1 MAIATTSLI
10 SMRPFPLPQ
19 KSPIEFK
26 GTNRRLLLD
35 GRQCKC
41 MSDSVGTEVTA
52 KNLGSYR
59 PAVILPGL
67 GNNSSDYQQLASS
80 LEARGVSSVV
90 AKVSRPDWLRNGA
103 GLLDGNYWKGT
114 LRPRPVLDWYL
125 ERIEK
130 AVSEASLLANG
141 RKISLI
147 GHSAGGWLA
156 RVYLAEF
163 GVDRVSLL
171 LTLGTPHLPPPKGVP
186 GVIDQTR
193 GLLDYVEKFC
203 PAACYGPQ
211 LKYVCIAGRYLKG
224 ERLFENTVKGSTS
237 KMESIAGVN
246 GNLMVVGNQ
255 EDIEGIDNSI
265 YEESL
270 NESTAPTL
278 RARFVGQGYKQVCGQ
293 ADVWGDGVVPEVSA
307 HLEGAKNIILEG
319 VYHSPIGSNDISTP
333 WYGSST
339 ILDKWV
345 HHLLD

>member
-1 MAIATTSLI
+1 
-10 SMRPFPLPQ
+10 
-19 KSPIEFK
+19 
-26 GTNRRLLLD
+26 
-35 GRQCKC
+35 
-41 MSDSVGTEVTA
+41 MSDSVGTELNA

-67 GNNSSDYQQLASS
+67 GNNSGDYQQLSSS

-90 AKVSRPDWLRNGA
+90 AKVSRPDWLRNAA

-114 LRPRPVLDWYL
+114 LCPRPVLDWYL

-141 RKISLI
+141 QKISLI

-224 ERLFENTVKGSTS
+224 ERLFKSTIKGSTS
-237 KMESIAGVN
+237 KMESIAGAN
-246 GNLMVVGNQ
+246 GNLMVVANQ
-255 EDIEGIDNSI
+255 EDIEGIDNTM
-265 YEESL
+265 YEESM
-270 NESTAPTL
+270 NESATPAL

-293 ADVWGDGVVPEVSA
+293 ADVWGDGVVPVVTA
-307 HLEGAKNIILEG
+307 HLEGAMNITLEG
-319 VYHSPIGSNDISTP
+319 VYHSPVGSDDISRP